1 VTYEDL
7 DVYQAGLDLA
17 EKVYRVTQ
25 RFPREELYGL
35 TAQMRKCA
43 VSVSSNIAEGWGRGK
58 GAANANF
65 VRISRGSVYELA
77 TQANLALR
85 LGFVPEVDVLE
96 LKTLL
101 DRVGRLVQAYLA
113 VVEAQVVRE
122 EVAEYRVTIPQD

>member
-1 VTYEDL
+1 MTYEDL